1 MHFFFDR
8 DLLSVLQ
15 CGSDGISFFR
25 GGKFLLAQKLC
36 DKATLFCTDY
46 QNSTVRLLSREA
58 HENTVFDP
66 FGGGAVRSG
75 VGFKGEY
82 MDVSIDAYWLGQG
95 HRAYSPKMARFLS
108 PDSLSP
114 FGIGG
119 INCYAF
125 ALNDPVNGSDPTGQY
140 ADFATQALN
149 RVKPIVGAL
158 LKIALKPITKA
169 AYSGPVLMGGDDFTV
184 FSEDGNS
191 RGTST
196 LYIDA
201 HGDPGYLY
209 KGDTVMTAA
218 RVVQKMK
225 AKGIAVKGRKIHV
238 LACNSAVK
246 NADTG
251 RSFIEDMSNL
261 TGGAVSGYE
270 GYVYTYSFAEKY
282 SGVHDLVKLYVPY
295 PLKGV
300 SSETV
305 MQGIRMP

>member
-1 MHFFFDR
+1 MHLFYGR

-15 CGSDGISFFR
+15 CGSEGISFFR
-25 GGKFLLAQKLC
+25 GGKILLAQKLC
-36 DKATLFCTDY
+36 DETTLFCTDY
-46 QNSTVRLLSREA
+46 QNSTVRLLSREV
-58 HENTVFDP
+58 HENTIFDP

-82 MDVSIDAYWLGQG
+82 MDVSIHAYWLGQG
-95 HRAYSPKMARFLS
+95 HRAYSPKVARFLR

-114 FGIGG
+114 FDIGG

-140 ADFATQALN
+140 AQFAMQALA
-149 RVKPIVGAL
+149 RVKSIARAL
-158 LKIALKPITKA
+158 LKIVLKPLTKE
-169 AYSGPVLMGGDDFTV
+169 AYSGRVLMGGDDFTV
-184 FSEDGNS
+184 FSKDGYS

-201 HGDPGYLY
+201 HGGPGYLY
-209 KGDTVMTAA
+209 KGTTAMPA
-218 RVVQKMK
+218 AKVVQKMK
-225 AKGIAVKGRKIHV
+225 AKGIAVKERKIHV

-261 TGGAVSGYE
+261 TRGAVSGYE
-270 GYVYTYSFAEKY
+270 DYVYTYSFAERY
-282 SGVHDLVKLYVPY
+282 SGMHDLAKLYVPY
-295 PLKGV
+295 PFKGV
-300 SSETV
+300 SNETV
-305 MQGIRMP
+305 MQGIRMS